1 MRMNKYT
8 GAFDVYIR
16 HTYTTFMYMGH
27 SAFIFIHYLQRSSI
41 GKYWI
46 EHCNSRPTAEVFRV
60 MNEIFKLLLDVHNIN
75 KQTNNCSNTCTK
87 WIFVIIFLFCHL
99 LSYFHIKLSSIGQW
113 QKKRGKTELE
123 RDHRILFSAVN
134 ILRAITLNQLKTF
147 TNQHVA

>member
-1 MRMNKYT
+1 MSTIIFAMRMNKYT

-87 WIFVIIFLFCHL
+87 WIFVIIGYISFLSFAVIF
-99 LSYFHIKLSSIGQW
+99 SYKIVINWSMAK
-113 QKKRGKTELE
+113 KKRQD
-123 RDHRILFSAVN
+123 RV
-134 ILRAITLNQLKTF
+134 RARPSHT
-147 TNQHVA
+147 V